1 MALAVDEACH
11 GGGGT
16 APLLQLPLLTRLTG
30 WRVVRASCSIDQQFS
45 TRTRAMPT
53 SASFSLLNNRQG
65 FRQHCA
71 ADRSILYKSFHS

>member
-30 WRVVRASCSIDQQFS
+30 WRVVRASCSIDQHPHPGHANLCIFQFTEQS
-45 TRTRAMPT
+45 SR
-53 SASFSLLNNRQG
+53 FQ
-65 FRQHCA
+65 A
-71 ADRSILYKSFHS
+71 ALCRR